1 MSSCFMLPLEQPFQ
15 VDRQIQHHWSR
26 DNPVIPVRIEEEEGY
41 IENTETRWRTQ
52 RAKGKSMIFWRYLA
66 HLGPRLAEEH
76 TLPPHQQIGKQ
87 MPSRRSERS
96 EGSGGGTKAQ
106 TSEKSL
112 SQPSHPCM
120 IRRSDDREPETVKL
134 LPRPSWRDSPPT
146 GNSKQAHKTT
156 TIPPP
161 STTDNYKPV
170 RTNYNKR
177 R

>member
-1 MSSCFMLPLEQPFQ
+1 MSMSSCFMLPLEQPFQ

-52 RAKGKSMIFWRYLA
+52 RAKGKNMIFLRYLA

-76 TLPPHQQIGKQ
+76 TLPPHQRIDKQ

-134 LPRPSWRDSPPT
+134 LPRPS
-146 GNSKQAHKTT
+146 
-156 TIPPP
+156 
-161 STTDNYKPV
+161 
-170 RTNYNKR
+170 
-177 R
+177 